1 MSIKQLLLFFGL
13 SFFQF
18 FQAQIR
24 LPKLIN
30 DGMVLQREV
39 PIQIWGWAAPSE
51 AISIKFIEKTYQT
64 QANSNGEWQISLPSL
79 PHGGPYKMILKAS
92 NTIELKNILIGD
104 VWVASGQSNMA
115 YEVLKSKRLYS
126 REIQNAKNPYIRHFL
141 VPKEASFNEEK
152 MDLKSGN
159 WKSLNPNNI
168 EKFSAVAHFF
178 AEKIYDEN
186 QIPVGIINS
195 SLGGSPAQAWMT
207 ESALKSFPEYYAESQ
222 KMKNKFYV
230 DSIELKNKSLRNE
243 WLEKANKT
251 DLGLQKNWIAT
262 DYEDSNWSDF
272 EVPGLWLSKI
282 GYKQGVFW
290 FRKKVFIND
299 FEKQSPAVLNLG
311 RISDADQTYING
323 QLLGRTAHKYLER
336 NYDIPEGILIK
347 GENVIAVRVLSY
359 RFNGGFLKGM
369 RRNLTLGNKSYD
381 LNNDWKFNPGT
392 IVEMLPK
399 PYQLHWASSGLYKH
413 MIAPLTNFP
422 IKGVIWYQGEGNVK
436 NAAEYDRLFP
446 ALISDWREQ
455 WGQGDFPF
463 LFVQLANY
471 MKQKQSPT
479 QSGWARLRE
488 AQSKT
493 LDLNNTA
500 MGITIDIGDAND
512 IHPKNKKDVGYRLA
526 SQAQRLVYNQQKGPN
541 PPAYKAMKVI
551 DGKIKITFSNPNSI
565 DVKDGT
571 LLKNFA
577 IAAKD
582 KKFVWAKAKY
592 HNNEVI
598 VWNDAIDVPIAVRY
612 AWADNPG
619 SINFYDIEGMP
630 VSPFRT
636 DEW

>member
-1 MSIKQLLLFFGL
+1 
-13 SFFQF
+13 
-18 FQAQIR
+18 
-24 LPKLIN
+24 
-30 DGMVLQREV
+30 
-39 PIQIWGWAAPSE
+39 
-51 AISIKFIEKTYQT
+51 
-64 QANSNGEWQISLPSL
+64 
-79 PHGGPYKMILKAS
+79 
-92 NTIELKNILIGD
+92 
-104 VWVASGQSNMA
+104 
-115 YEVLKSKRLYS
+115 
-126 REIQNAKNPYIRHFL
+126 
-141 VPKEASFNEEK
+141 
-152 MDLKSGN
+152 
-159 WKSLNPNNI
+159 
-168 EKFSAVAHFF
+168 
-178 AEKIYDEN
+178 
-186 QIPVGIINS
+186 
-195 SLGGSPAQAWMT
+195 
-207 ESALKSFPEYYAESQ
+207 
-222 KMKNKFYV
+222 
-230 DSIELKNKSLRNE
+230 
-243 WLEKANKT
+243 
-251 DLGLQKNWIAT
+251 
-262 DYEDSNWSDF
+262 
-272 EVPGLWLSKI
+272 
-282 GYKQGVFW
+282 
-290 FRKKVFIND
+290 
-299 FEKQSPAVLNLG
+299 
-311 RISDADQTYING
+311 
-323 QLLGRTAHKYLER
+323 
-336 NYDIPEGILIK
+336 
-347 GENVIAVRVLSY
+347 
-359 RFNGGFLKGM
+359 
-369 RRNLTLGNKSYD
+369 
-381 LNNDWKFNPGT
+381 
-392 IVEMLPK
+392 
-399 PYQLHWASSGLYKH
+399 

-619 SINFYDIEGMP
+619 SINFYDIKGMP

>member
-30 DGMVLQREV
+30 DGMVLQRDV

-51 AISIKFIEKTYQT
+51 AISIKFTGKTYQA

-92 NTIELKNILIGD
+92 NTIELKNILVGD

-115 YEVLKSKRLYS
+115 YEVFKSKRLYS
-126 REIQNAKNPYIRHFL
+126 REIQSAKNPYIRHFL

-207 ESALKSFPEYYAESQ
+207 ETALKSFPEYYAESQ

-230 DSIELKNKSLRNE
+230 DSIELKNKSLRKE

-299 FEKQSPAVLNLG
+299 FDKQSPAVLNLG

-323 QLLGRTAHKYLER
+323 QLVGGTAHKYLER
-336 NYDIPEGILIK
+336 IYDIPKGILKK
-347 GENVIAVRVLSY
+347 GENIITVRVLSY

-369 RRNLTLGNKSYD
+369 SRNLTLGNKSYD
-381 LNNDWKFNPGT
+381 LNNAWKFNTGT
-392 IVEMLPK
+392 VVEMLPK
-399 PYQLHWASSGLYKH
+399 PYQLHWAPSGLYKH

-565 DVKDGT
+565 AVKDGT

-582 KKFVWAKAKY
+582 KKFVWAEAKY

-598 VWNDAIDVPIAVRY
+598 VWNEAIDVPVAVRY

-619 SINFYDIEGMP
+619 SINFYDIKGMP